1 MTAFLDEA
9 ALDNP
14 VWSSLALRHARCAQ
28 GAGLALRYRSD
39 FSPLSAMSA
48 AAPENVEAMR
58 ALVRIDEAIVMAG
71 PHLPDT
77 LPGWDVVQRLRLAQ
91 MIRRDRTRLPE
102 NLDAISTLS
111 TADVDDMLAL
121 VEITRPGPFCVRT
134 VELGHFVGIRQH
146 GRLVAMAGERL
157 WVGDHREVS
166 GVCTHPDAQGKGYSR
181 TLLGHVINGM
191 LGAGQTPFLHVECG
205 NTRAI
210 AVYES
215 LGFVRR
221 AEIPAAVV
229 KRVA

>member
-1 MTAFLDEA
+1 MTASLDEA

-58 ALVRIDEAIVMAG
+58 ALVRIDEGIVMAG
-71 PHLPDT
+71 RHVPDT
-77 LPGWDVVQRLRLAQ
+77 LPGWEVVQRLRLAQ
-91 MIRRDRTRLPE
+91 MIRRERARLPE
-102 NLDAISTLS
+102 NIDAISTLS

-121 VEITRPGPFCVRT
+121 VEITRPGPFCIRT

-181 TLLGHVINGM
+181 ALLGRVINRM
-191 LGAGQTPFLHVECG
+191 LDAGQTPFLHVECG
-205 NTRAI
+205 NARAI

>member
-1 MTAFLDEA
+1 MTASLDET

-14 VWSSLALRHARCAQ
+14 VWSSLALRHARYAQ
-28 GAGLALRYRSD
+28 GGGLALRYSRD

-48 AAPENVEAMR
+48 TGPESVEAMR

-71 PHLPDT
+71 PHVPET

-102 NLDAISTLS
+102 NIDAISTLS
-111 TADVDDMLAL
+111 TADVDDMVAL

-134 VELGHFVGIRQH
+134 VELGNFVGIRQH

-157 WVGDHREVS
+157 WIGDHREVS
-166 GVCTHPDAQGKGYSR
+166 GVCTHPDAAGNGYSR
-181 TLLGHVINGM
+181 ALLGRVINRM
-191 LGAGQTPFLHVECG
+191 LDAGQTPFLHVEYG
-205 NTRAI
+205 NARAI

-221 AEIPAAVV
+221 AEIAATVV
-229 KRVA
+229 KRIA

>member
-1 MTAFLDEA
+1 MIASLTET

-14 VWSSLALRHARCAQ
+14 VWSSLALRHARYAQ
-28 GAGLALRYRSD
+28 GGGLALRYRGD

-71 PHLPDT
+71 PHVPDT
-77 LPGWDVVQRLRLAQ
+77 LTGWDVVQRLRLAQ

-102 NLDAISTLS
+102 RIDAISTLS

-157 WVGDHREVS
+157 WIGDHREAS
-166 GVCTHPDAQGKGYSR
+166 GVCTHPDAEGKGYSR
-181 TLLGHVINGM
+181 ALLGRVINRM
-191 LGAGQTPFLHVECG
+191 LDAGQTPFLHVECG
-205 NTRAI
+205 NARAI

-221 AEIPAAVV
+221 AEIAAAVV